1 MLPTVDFFG
10 TPVTRMI
17 VGDNPVNGHSYIPDI
32 YPGEEMERYYTIET
46 TVALYHHAAELGFN
60 TILPLACPKT
70 LEALRVY
77 KKTGGTLNIIFQPYP
92 AVPLEE
98 NLKEM
103 MAFDPIG
110 IYHQGTTTDY
120 LMETGQE
127 KTLRA
132 NIELIRKTGV
142 PVGCCSHVPETLLK
156 AEEEGWG
163 IDFYM
168 ACLYNARHNR
178 RGEQSGFITG
188 KTKSDL
194 KFYPEDRFIMFQAI
208 QNIQK
213 PVIAYKILAGGQI
226 LIGKKPEEREAIVAA
241 YIREAYENIKDGD
254 IACVGVFQRDRDQ
267 LKENAAVVSAVLGG

>member
-1 MLPTVDFFG
+1 
-10 TPVTRMI
+10 
-17 VGDNPVNGHSYIPDI
+17 
-32 YPGEEMERYYTIET
+32 MEQYYSIET
-46 TVALYHHAAELGFN
+46 TVKMFFHAAEMGFN
-60 TILPLACPKT
+60 TILPLACPKS
-70 LEALRVY
+70 LEAIRVF
-77 KKTGGTLNIIFQPYP
+77 KKNGGKLNIIFQPYP

-103 MAFDPIG
+103 MTFDPIG

-127 KTLRA
+127 KILRS

-142 PVGCCSHVPETLLK
+142 PVGLCSHVPETILK
-156 AEEEGWG
+156 AEEDGWG

-168 ACLYNARHNR
+168 ACLYNARRNR

-194 KFYPEDRFIMFQAI
+194 KFYPEDRFIMFEVI
-208 QNIQK
+208 QKIQK

-226 LIGKKPEEREAIVAA
+226 LVEKKPEERETIVAS

-254 IACVGVFQRDRDQ
+254 IACVGVFQRDLDQ
-267 LKENAAVVSAVLGG
+267 LKANAAVVSKVLKELPCQSNMK